1 MTTPTNHFLLL
12 GAGFS
17 RNWGGWLACEA
28 DEYLLGHALV
38 EGQIRELL
46 WRHRTTGGFEAALSA
61 LQGSGTGMS
70 PVLANFQAALTD
82 MFRHMDEAFA
92 SIGTLN
98 FSTHRELQVTEFL
111 ARFDAIFTLNQDLLM
126 ERHYF
131 PCVETACQGRWNG
144 LHLPGIKSDEEGST
158 DRDWVLRRCAPRPS
172 SEFTLHKKMQP
183 YLKLH
188 GSWNWADPETG
199 QLLVLGGNKPELI
212 ARRPL
217 LDFYHGEFE
226 SHLSRPDSKLL
237 VIGYSFRDEHINR
250 AIAAAVESA
259 GLKLFIIDPA
269 GSTVTDKNWDSRA
282 AGVYKADDFAER
294 LWPNLIG
301 ASRRSLREIFGTDPV
316 EFEKINRFFSK

>member
-1 MTTPTNHFLLL
+1 L

-46 WRHRTTGGFEAALSA
+46 WRHRTTGGFEAALGA
-61 LQGSGTGMS
+61 LQGSGKEMS
-70 PVLANFQAALTD
+70 PTLANFQAALTD

-92 SIGTLN
+92 AVGTLN
-98 FSTHRELQVTEFL
+98 FSAYRELQVTEFL
-111 ARFDAIFTLNQDLLM
+111 ARFDAIFTLNQDLLL

-131 PCVETACQGRWNG
+131 PYVVTAFQGRWNG
-144 LHLPGIKSDEEGST
+144 IDLAGIKPDEPGST
-158 DRDWVLRRCAPRPS
+158 DRDRFLRKCAPRPPH
-172 SEFTLHKKMQP
+172 EFTLQKKMQP

-212 ARRPL
+212 SRQPL
-217 LDFYHGEFE
+217 LDFYHSEFE
-226 SHLSRPDSKLL
+226 SHLCRPNSKLL
-237 VIGYSFRDEHINR
+237 VIGDSFRDEHINR

-259 GLKLFIIDPA
+259 GLRLFIIDPA
-269 GSTVTDKNWDSRA
+269 GSTVIDKAWNNRA

-301 ASRRSLREIFGTDPV
+301 ASRRSLREIFGMDPV
-316 EFEKINRFFSK
+316 EFEKINRFFPK